1 MHFYADQGRALRAM
15 FVAAVVTVI
24 PLAWLT
30 TATGTPVAP
39 PQRGR
44 PTETRDLFVYLLR
57 DGDIAAA
64 RRPIEV
70 EGGRV
75 GRASLVALLDG
86 PTDEEQDAGLTSGIP
101 VETELLDVT
110 LDNATDVAT
119 VDLNDRF
126 LSPPRSDEPDAETE
140 ALIYL
145 GRMAQVVYT
154 LTQFSTITAV
164 TFEIEGEPLTDL
176 PILETIQTNPIN
188 GPIDLSQPLERGDLE
203 PVTPAIFVERPAV
216 GEEITSRCGWPARP
230 RLEAAFVL
238 QIRDDDGV
246 ALLEQPVTATSGSG
260 NRGTFDITL
269 DPGPILD
276 TEGLTLVAFELSAR
290 DGAPINQVEI
300 PLTVAGL
307 FLAASNAF
315 CRRH

>member
-15 FVAAVVTVI
+15 LVAAVVTVI
-24 PLAWLT
+24 PLASLT
-30 TATGTPVAP
+30 TAAGTPVSATP
-39 PQRGR
+39 ALAAQ
-44 PTETRDLFVYLLR
+44 TETRDLFVYLLR

-216 GEEITSRCGWPARP
+216 GEEITFPVRVAGTANTF
-230 RLEAAFVL
+230 EAAFVL

-260 NRGTFDITL
+260 TRGTFDITL
-269 DPGPILD
+269 DPGPVLD

-300 PLTVAGL
+300 PLTVAAG
-307 FLAASNAF
+307 SS
-315 CRRH
+315 

>member
-15 FVAAVVTVI
+15 LVAAVVTVI
-24 PLAWLT
+24 PLASLT
-30 TATGTPVAP
+30 TAAATPVTATP
-39 PQRGR
+39 ALAAQA
-44 PTETRDLFVYLLR
+44 ETRDLFVYLLR

-75 GRASLVALLDG
+75 GHASLVALLDG

-164 TFEIEGEPLTDL
+164 TFEIEGKPLTDL

-216 GEEITSRCGWPARP
+216 GEEITFPVRVAGTANTF
-230 RLEAAFVL
+230 EAAFVL

-260 NRGTFDITL
+260 TRGTFDITL
-269 DPGPILD
+269 DPGPVLD
-276 TEGLTLVAFELSAR
+276 TEGLTLIAFELSAR
-290 DGAPINQVEI
+290 DGAPINQVEV
-300 PLTVAGL
+300 PLTVAGD
-307 FLAASNAF
+307 AS
-315 CRRH
+315 